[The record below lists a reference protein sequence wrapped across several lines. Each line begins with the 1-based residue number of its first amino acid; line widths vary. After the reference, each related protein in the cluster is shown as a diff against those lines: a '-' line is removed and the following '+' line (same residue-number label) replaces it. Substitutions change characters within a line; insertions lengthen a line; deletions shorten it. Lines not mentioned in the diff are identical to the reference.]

1 MSKLNDLLE
10 NLSSDAKLN
19 AKYLETPEQ
28 VMEEAGLNDKEKNAM
43 RSGDENSL
51 TDVNSDKRA
60 YSKYIRNPD

>member
-51 TDVNSDKRA
+51 TDVTSDKRA